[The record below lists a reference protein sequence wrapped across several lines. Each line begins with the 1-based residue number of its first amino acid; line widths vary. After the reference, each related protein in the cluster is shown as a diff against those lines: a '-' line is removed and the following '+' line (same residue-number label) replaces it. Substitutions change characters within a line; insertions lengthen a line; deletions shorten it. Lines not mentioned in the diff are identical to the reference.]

1 MMAKSDENGMWNLVL
16 FDLPVKT
23 REQRRCATQFRLL
36 LLDLGWSM
44 EQFSVYVRYIPTG
57 MSVVPEVQ
65 EIKRRVPAQGK
76 VEIVGITDR
85 QWSKAIRF
93 FNAEPELPSEPP
105 AQLTIF

>member
-1 MMAKSDENGMWNLVL
+1 MAKSDENGMWNLVM

-23 REQRRCATQFRLL
+23 RQQRRVATQFRKL

-44 EQFSVYVRYIPTG
+44 EQFSVYVRYVPTG

-65 EIKRRVPAQGK
+65 MLRLQVPPQGS
-76 VEIVGITDR
+76 VEIVSVTDR

-93 FNAEPELPSEPP
+93 FNAAPEDPP
-105 AQLTIF
+105 EAPEQLTIF

>member
-1 MMAKSDENGMWNLVL
+1 MAKSDENGMWNLVL

-23 REQRRCATQFRLL
+23 KEQRRVATQFRHL

-44 EQFSVYVRYIPTG
+44 EQYSVYVRYVPTG
-57 MSVVPEVQ
+57 MSVVPEIQ
-65 EIKRRVPAQGK
+65 EMRRHVPAQGK

-93 FNAEPELPSEPP
+93 FNSAPEEPPEPP

>member
-1 MMAKSDENGMWNLVL
+1 MSRVDEDGMWNLVL

-23 REQRRCATQFRLL
+23 RDQRRRATQFRHL

-44 EQFSVYVRYIPTG
+44 EQFSVYVRYVPTG
-57 MSVVPEVQ
+57 MSIAPEVQ
-65 EIKRRVPAQGK
+65 QIRKGIPSQGK

-85 QWSKAIRF
+85 QWSKAVRF
-93 FNAEPELPSEPP
+93 FNAESEEPAEPP